1 MVTIKD
7 FADACRAEGLMCG
20 AENDSDERSLACSI
34 GIRDTRSENNLV
46 RTFWNVHRKLEDARW
61 SIIAAVSMDS
71 EPHYNLPIFRTYT
84 DKDRLLNIEITI
96 FGKDRQRNQDEPD
109 NLDLPEILEKIEIPV
124 QYCSNC
130 RALEVLVHSSYEALD
145 KWNMEKNGRTE

>member
-20 AENDSDERSLACSI
+20 AENDEDERSLACSI
-34 GIRDTRSENNLV
+34 GIRDTHSENNLV
-46 RTFWNVHRKLEDARW
+46 RTFWNVHRKIEDARW
-61 SIIAAVSMDS
+61 SIIAAVSMNS

-84 DKDRLLNIEITI
+84 DKDRLINIEIMI
-96 FGKDRQRNQDEPD
+96 FGKDKQCNQDDPD
-109 NLDLPEILEKIEIPV
+109 YSDLPKILEKIEIPV

-130 RALEVLVHSSYEALD
+130 RALEVLIHSSYDALD
-145 KWNMEKNGRTE
+145 RWNMEKNGRTE

>member
-7 FADACRAEGLMCG
+7 FADACRSEGLLSG
-20 AENDSDERSLACSI
+20 AENDSDERSLACSL

-46 RTFWNVHRKLEDARW
+46 RTFWNVHRKIEDARW
-61 SIIAAVSMDS
+61 SIIAAVSMNS

-84 DKDRLLNIEITI
+84 DKDRLINIEITI
-96 FGKDRQRNQDEPD
+96 FGKDKQRNQDD
-109 NLDLPEILEKIEIPV
+109 SDYYDLPEILEKIEIPV
-124 QYCSNC
+124 QYCSSC

>member
-7 FADACRAEGLMCG
+7 FADACRSEGLMCG
-20 AENDSDERSLACSI
+20 AENDEDERILACSA

-46 RTFWNVHRKLEDARW
+46 RTFWNVHRKIEDARW

-71 EPHYNLPIFRTYT
+71 EAHYDMPIFRTYT

-124 QYCSNC
+124 KYCSNC

>member
-7 FADACRAEGLMCG
+7 FADACRSEGLLSG
-20 AENDSDERSLACSI
+20 AENDEDERLLACSTD
-34 GIRDTRSENNLV
+34 IRDTRRENNLV
-46 RTFWNVHRKLEDARW
+46 RAFWNVHRNIKDARW

-71 EPHYNLPIFRTYT
+71 EAHYHLPIFRTYT
-84 DKDRLLNIEITI
+84 DKDRLINIEITI
-96 FGKDRQRNQDEPD
+96 FGKDKHN
-109 NLDLPEILEKIEIPV
+109 NSDLPEILEKIEIPV

>member
-7 FADACRAEGLMCG
+7 FADACRSEGLLSG
-20 AENDSDERSLACSI
+20 AENDNDERLLACSI
-34 GIRDTRSENNLV
+34 GIRDTRCENNLV
-46 RTFWNVHRKLEDARW
+46 RTFWNIHRKIEDARW
-61 SIIAAVSMDS
+61 SIIAAVSMNS

-84 DKDRLLNIEITI
+84 DKDRLINIEITI
-96 FGKDRQRNQDEPD
+96 FGKDKQSNQDD
-109 NLDLPEILEKIEIPV
+109 SDLPEILEKIEIPV

-145 KWNMEKNGRTE
+145 RWNMEKNGRIE